1 MVVVWVYTE
10 RMFSPTR
17 VKNLPW
23 VMTPYLYNPSNVEL
37 PTNAQLSKTVW
48 SMGAFVFNGASVSA
62 GAGVAVGETV
72 SAAGAVAG
80 STAGSGAFVTG
91 RISTMTFGESSFLH
105 AVSVQAASDEK
116 TISAAKA
123 GERKERSLPVRRLF
137 LYLKLFLFIMLKSI
151 RLLCGEARR
160 KSSRVLSACF
170 LLYQTAC
177 CFSTLQRAANVDFAL
192 LKCNIFVN
200 KTEPAQ

>member
-48 SMGAFVFNGASVSA
+48 SMGAFVFNGAFVSA

-80 STAGSGAFVTG
+80 STERLCHGQNINNDIRGIIFFACGQCAGCK
-91 RISTMTFGESSFLH
+91 R
-105 AVSVQAASDEK
+105 
-116 TISAAKA
+116 
-123 GERKERSLPVRRLF
+123 
-137 LYLKLFLFIMLKSI
+137 
-151 RLLCGEARR
+151 
-160 KSSRVLSACF
+160 
-170 LLYQTAC
+170 
-177 CFSTLQRAANVDFAL
+177 
-192 LKCNIFVN
+192 
-200 KTEPAQ
+200 

>member
-48 SMGAFVFNGASVSA
+48 SMGAFVFIGAVVA
-62 GAGVAVGETV
+62 GGETV

-80 STAGSGAFVTG
+80 STEGSGAFVTG

-116 TISAAKA
+116 TISAANA

-177 CFSTLQRAANVDFAL
+177 CFSTLQRAANVDFAP